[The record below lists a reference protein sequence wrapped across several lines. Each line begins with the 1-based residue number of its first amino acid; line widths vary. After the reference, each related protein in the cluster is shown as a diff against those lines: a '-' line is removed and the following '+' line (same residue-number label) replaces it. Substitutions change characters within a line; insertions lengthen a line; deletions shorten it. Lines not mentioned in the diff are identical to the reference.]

1 MIVDLHS
8 HTSESDGEYTPKKLI
23 DKAIEKNLSV
33 LAITDHDT
41 IDGLDEAITYA
52 KNKDIEIVPGI
63 EFNTKTNIGKM
74 HILGLNIDYS
84 NKELINVTNKLKEDR
99 NVRNNKF
106 IKLFQ
111 QLGFNINIE
120 DVRKYAIGEIIAKP
134 HFAQVLL
141 EKRYIKDINEAYDN
155 FFNVA
160 PFNEIIRMTL
170 PPKETI
176 ETIKKASGVAILAHP
191 KTLKLNYMDLEKTI
205 GELVSYG
212 LDGIEC
218 YHSIHTPEDIKQ
230 YKDIAKKYNLLISK
244 GSDYHGPNVTPE
256 VELGTGKNNNI
267 LTQEEKELYKKIKS
281 RLKVK

>member
-120 DVRKYAIGEIIAKP
+120 DVIPKGLEYKNSYYEFLGKIPQEEVRNIA
-134 HFAQVLL
+134 
-141 EKRYIKDINEAYDN
+141 R
-155 FFNVA
+155 
-160 PFNEIIRMTL
+160 
-170 PPKETI
+170 
-176 ETIKKASGVAILAHP
+176 
-191 KTLKLNYMDLEKTI
+191 
-205 GELVSYG
+205 
-212 LDGIEC
+212 
-218 YHSIHTPEDIKQ
+218 
-230 YKDIAKKYNLLISK
+230 
-244 GSDYHGPNVTPE
+244 
-256 VELGTGKNNNI
+256 NI
-267 LTQEEKELYKKIKS
+267 LY
-281 RLKVK
+281 